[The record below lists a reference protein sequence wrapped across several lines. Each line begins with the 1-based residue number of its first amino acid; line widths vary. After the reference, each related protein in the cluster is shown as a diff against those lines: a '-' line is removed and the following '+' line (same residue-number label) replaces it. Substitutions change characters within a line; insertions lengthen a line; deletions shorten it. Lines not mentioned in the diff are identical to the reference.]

1 MTGEHI
7 LIIHNDLNVCDL
19 LERSTLRPAGY
30 EVRSVQDFAAAEV
43 LTKTNPPD
51 LIILGGAFISED
63 NRDWIASLL
72 NRIPALPLIVL
83 GEQGNT
89 AQPIAAMRQGAQ
101 DFLSLPLRKNEVQQ
115 AVRRA
120 LDRRMHWLEWIRSES
135 FRHTHPLQRRL
146 TELETLDK
154 IGRSVTSSL
163 DLDSVL
169 STVVESA
176 VALTEADEGSLLL
189 LDETSGELY
198 MRAGRN
204 FQDDFVRTFR
214 LPIKDTL
221 AGQVIQSGKPI
232 MLNEKTPEK
241 IKTAYLVH
249 TLIYVPLTVHG
260 RTIGVLG
267 VDNRTS
273 EHNFLEHHLALVS
286 AMADFAAIAIENASL
301 FTRSELERNKLETIL
316 TKIQDGV
323 IITDNDGR
331 LILVNKAA
339 REAFELDESS
349 LAGKPVGRVFHNLD
363 LLEILSQDKQAVP
376 SHTEISLEDGRVFN
390 ALLTP
395 IPEVGLALMMQDI
408 THLKELDRIKSDFV
422 NTVSHDLRSP
432 LTAIQGYIELIER
445 VGSLN
450 TQQLEF
456 TRRIQISV
464 QNITN
469 LVNDLLDLGRIEAG
483 FDAGKEVVHLVAIIN
498 YVVENLRARIVE
510 KNLNLV
516 LDLPAELPAM
526 FGNPIRLRQMVSN
539 LVSNAIKYTSHRGEI
554 KVSAHLE
561 GPQIILQVKD
571 NGVGIP
577 TIDQPFIFDKFYRAS
592 NVPVQV
598 GGSGLGLAIVKTIVE
613 DHQGRI
619 WVDSS
624 PGVGS
629 TFTVVLPLVNL
640 D

>member
-1 MTGEHI
+1 
-7 LIIHNDLNVCDL
+7 
-19 LERSTLRPAGY
+19 
-30 EVRSVQDFAAAEV
+30 
-43 LTKTNPPD
+43 
-51 LIILGGAFISED
+51 
-63 NRDWIASLL
+63 
-72 NRIPALPLIVL
+72 
-83 GEQGNT
+83 
-89 AQPIAAMRQGAQ
+89 
-101 DFLSLPLRKNEVQQ
+101 
-115 AVRRA
+115 
-120 LDRRMHWLEWIRSES
+120 
-135 FRHTHPLQRRL
+135 
-146 TELETLDK
+146 
-154 IGRSVTSSL
+154 
-163 DLDSVL
+163 
-169 STVVESA
+169 
-176 VALTEADEGSLLL
+176 
-189 LDETSGELY
+189 
-198 MRAGRN
+198 
-204 FQDDFVRTFR
+204 
-214 LPIKDTL
+214 
-221 AGQVIQSGKPI
+221 
-232 MLNEKTPEK
+232 
-241 IKTAYLVH
+241 
-249 TLIYVPLTVHG
+249 
-260 RTIGVLG
+260 
-267 VDNRTS
+267 
-273 EHNFLEHHLALVS
+273 
-286 AMADFAAIAIENASL
+286 
-301 FTRSELERNKLETIL
+301 
-316 TKIQDGV
+316 
-323 IITDNDGR
+323 
-331 LILVNKAA
+331 
-339 REAFELDESS
+339 
-349 LAGKPVGRVFHNLD
+349 
-363 LLEILSQDKQAVP
+363 
-376 SHTEISLEDGRVFN
+376 
-390 ALLTP
+390 
-395 IPEVGLALMMQDI
+395 MQDI